1 MTDGYWVPDSRVPP
15 VGAECIVVR
24 CDNLPT
30 HLHEPVLPW
39 LASAGVTIK
48 GWAWKCE
55 EHASWECDEYA

>member
-30 HLHEPVLPW
+30 YLHEPVLPW
-39 LASAGVTIK
+39 LTSAGVTIK

-55 EHASWECDEYA
+55 EHA